1 MENSTY
7 ALVLTGDVLPGHA
20 EEAVWPAL
28 AAYFRMDLDKLRS
41 QLVARAPLAIKQG
54 DDLGKLQTLQAG
66 IAALG
71 AEAEVCAPDERASLF
86 VVLAN
91 TPRGPMPRVFVD
103 DRIERGLWAT
113 RLSVAEVGS
122 SAWRPYA
129 DLAAPAPAPAAPVDP
144 PAAAF
149 DANAFT
155 SRDTTRAHKPTSK
168 ADYGHSLA
176 AVATPTA
183 AAPQRLPPG
192 DAIHAGFWRRV
203 TATLI
208 DGLLIG
214 LVMGVLQVV
223 LGVGA
228 VGGFA
233 AAGDPGAALSAV
245 VGSMLLFFA
254 LAFVGQWLYF
264 ALFESSAMQA
274 TPGKRAL
281 GLKVVDELGARIAFG
296 RATGRYFGKIIS
308 GAIFYVG
315 FLMAGFTERKQALH
329 DLMASTLVVF
339 GEVQPG
345 QTVPSARPPMPWWA
359 WLINIVLLGLP
370 VAAIVLA
377 FAMFPGVLASLQQ
390 G

>member
-20 EEAVWPAL
+20 EETVWPAL
-28 AAYFRMDLDKLRS
+28 ATYFRMDLDKLRT

-71 AEAEVCAPDERASLF
+71 AEAEVCAPDERANLF

-103 DRIERGLWAT
+103 DRIERGLWPM

-122 SAWRPYA
+122 SAWRPYS
-129 DLAAPAPAPAAPVDP
+129 DFSTPPPAAPAEP
-144 PAAAF
+144 PAQAF
-149 DANAFT
+149 DENAFT
-155 SRDTTRAHKPTSK
+155 SRDTTRAYKPTSK
-168 ADYGHSLA
+168 ADYGHNLA

-183 AAPQRLPPG
+183 VTPQPLPAG
-192 DAIHAGFWRRV
+192 DTVHAGFWRRV
-203 TATLI
+203 AAALI

-214 LVMGVLQVV
+214 IVLGAVQVGV
-223 LGVGA
+223 GVGA
-228 VGGFA
+228 VGSLATMNDAGAGMA
-233 AAGDPGAALSAV
+233 AAI
-245 VGSMLLFFA
+245 GSMLLFFVI
-254 LAFVGQWLYF
+254 AFVGQWLYF
-264 ALFESSAMQA
+264 ALFEAGAMQA

-281 GLKVVDELGARIAFG
+281 GLKVVDDVGARIGFG
-296 RATGRYFGKIIS
+296 RATGRYFGKIVS

-315 FLMAGFTERKQALH
+315 FLMAGFTERKQGLH
-329 DLMASTLVVF
+329 DLMASTYVVF
-339 GEVQPG
+339 REVQPG
-345 QTVPSARPPMPWWA
+345 EPMPAARPPMPWWG
-359 WLINIVLLGLP
+359 WLVNIVMLGLP
-370 VAAIVLA
+370 IAAIA
-377 FAMFPGVLASLQQ
+377 FALAMFPGVLASLH

>member
-7 ALVLTGDVLPGHA
+7 ALVLTGDVLPGHS

-28 AAYFRMDLDKLRS
+28 AAYFRMDPDKLRT

-54 DDLGKLQTLQAG
+54 DDLGKLQTLLAG
-66 IAALG
+66 MAAVG
-71 AEAEVCAPDERASLF
+71 AEAEVCAPDDRPNLF

-103 DRIERGLWAT
+103 DRIDRGLWST

-129 DLAAPAPAPAAPVDP
+129 ELSTPAPAAPAAP
-144 PAAAF
+144 PVPEF

-168 ADYGHSLA
+168 ADYGHNLA

-183 AAPQRLPPG
+183 AVPQRVTAG
-192 DAIHAGFWRRV
+192 ATIHAGFWRRV
-203 TATLI
+203 TAMLI

-214 LVMGVLQVV
+214 VAMGVVQVV
-223 LGVGA
+223 VGLGA
-228 VGGFA
+228 LGGFA
-233 AAGDPGAALSAV
+233 AAGDAGAAMSALI
-245 VGSMLLFFA
+245 GSMMLLFGI
-254 LAFVGQWLYF
+254 AFVGQWLYF

-281 GLKVVDELGARIAFG
+281 GLKVVDENGLRIGFG
-296 RATGRYFGKIIS
+296 RASGRYFGKIVS

-329 DLMASTLVVF
+329 DLMAATLVVF
-339 GEVQPG
+339 REVQPG
-345 QTVPSARPPMPWWA
+345 QPAPAARPPMPWWG
-359 WLINIVLLGLP
+359 WLINIILLGLP
-370 VAAIVLA
+370 IAGIIAAL
-377 FAMFPGVLASLQQ
+377 AMFPGSLASLQ